1 MKIGQLDNSP
11 KPQKVS
17 TPAADARASQAAG
30 AKEASSATPA
40 EASAKVELSPAAAAL
55 AAQGNTGDFDAEKVA
70 RIAQAIRDG
79 QFQVNAEAIADKLI
93 AHTRDLLSPRSH

>member
-30 AKEASSATPA
+30 AKDAAPA
-40 EASAKVELSPAAAAL
+40 EASTKVELSPAAAAL
-55 AAQGNTGDFDAEKVA
+55 AARGDTGDFDAEKVA
-70 RIAQAIRDG
+70 RIAQAIREG
-79 QFQVNAEAIADKLI
+79 QFEVNAEAIADKLI